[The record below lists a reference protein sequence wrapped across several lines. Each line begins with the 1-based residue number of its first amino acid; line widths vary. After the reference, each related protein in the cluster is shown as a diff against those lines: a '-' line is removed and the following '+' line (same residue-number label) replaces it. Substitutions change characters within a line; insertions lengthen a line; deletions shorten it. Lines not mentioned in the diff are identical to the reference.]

1 MKFFFGDS
9 EFPMNRSGMKK
20 VEDDCM
26 GLSLVVGLQGI
37 LTQLVPKKV
46 CDTIFLLV

>member
-1 MKFFFGDS
+1 VKFLFGDS
-9 EFPMNRSGMKK
+9 EFSINRFGMKK

-37 LTQLVPKKV
+37 LILLVPKKV
-46 CDTIFLLV
+46 CDFILFV

>member
-1 MKFFFGDS
+1 VKFFFGDS
-9 EFPMNRSGMKK
+9 EFSINRFGMKK

-37 LTQLVPKKV
+37 SILLVPKKV
-46 CDTIFLLV
+46 CDTIILLV